1 MKKFITFFII
11 FLIIISGIVIYTY
24 GKEFLTIL
32 DEKKVYNVEN
42 VQSTEIDTLE
52 EYKFFNMGLVTYNN
66 QKIIFLDYKNNF
78 LWQNEDGSFSEKVFV
93 TENNIFRKMEDTIQ
107 VLDKSNQKYIISEIQ
122 GDLVNVSRENDK
134 VYMIVKSST
143 GVNSLYVLNNNNEV
157 VVDNKIYDD
166 NITGVSI
173 SDRSE
178 GYALVTMKFNNDTII
193 NKIYFNL
200 LDDVELWNYE
210 IGNEILIKVKIINNN
225 VIAIGTNNV
234 YYFNTNGKLMWKNG
248 IYNKILDYNIS
259 KGNQQIYILYEID
272 SATELISYNFE
283 GKVTGVYKTPAN
295 INKLKIYGDRVFVY
309 NENSIYLVHGL
320 KTDKIY
326 EDTERNITDFIVEGN
341 DIHILSKDKLINGQ
355 IK

>member
-193 NKIYFNL
+193 NTIYFNL

-259 KGNQQIYILYEID
+259 KGNQQIYILYEVD
-272 SATELISYNFE
+272 SSTELISYNFE

-320 KTDKIY
+320 KTDRIY

>member
-42 VQSTEIDTLE
+42 IQSTEIDTLE

-193 NKIYFNL
+193 NTICFNL

-259 KGNQQIYILYEID
+259 KGNQQIYILYEVD
-272 SATELISYNFE
+272 SSTELISYNFE

-320 KTDKIY
+320 KTDRIY